1 MRGTSRLRLRA
12 ALAAGAGAL
21 VIVGATLVG
30 FPAIASASAP
40 SEYVAK
46 GGSDTGTCTKQ
57 SPCKT
62 ITYAI
67 DVATPGETIHVEK
80 GTYHQTFYIYKS
92 VKLLGAG
99 ASSTIINGAGLD
111 PSSENYFGVVF
122 VGAAGGP
129 VTVSG
134 FTITNPD
141 PYSETGGE
149 PMAVVL
155 EDQNAGDTVNIVH
168 DRITEGKAD
177 HNAST
182 DFPIGVDTFL
192 NAATTTI
199 SGDSIRGFFQGAL
212 LEDNGPA
219 RVSNDKFTS
228 LISNTDTSS
237 STVYPAE
244 GVFFLADE
252 GGTYRRQKAEHN
264 TFSDYSGYGIAESAG
279 YVGGYVTPG
288 CVANGS
294 IGTTLFDNSFALT
307 GGSKAA
313 AIELEANGTG
323 NNLSG
328 YVSKNTGYVTSPSKG
343 IQLRSRAIPP
353 TPPGTNCGAYGTS
366 NGGGGT
372 VDVTLSNN
380 HIAVEKASHTSAGSR
395 QSAMTSAGSGG
406 LHAPRHPHHR
416 A

>member
-1 MRGTSRLRLRA
+1 MGGNSRLRPRA
-12 ALAAGAGAL
+12 VLAATAGAM
-21 VIVGATLVG
+21 VIAGATLIG
-30 FPAIASASAP
+30 FPAIASSASGP

-57 SPCKT
+57 APCKT
-62 ITYAI
+62 INYAI
-67 DVATPGETIHVEK
+67 SAATPGETIHVEK
-80 GTYHQTFYIYKS
+80 GSYHQTVYIYKS
-92 VKLLGAG
+92 VRLIGAG
-99 ASSTIINGAGLD
+99 ASATTINGAGLD
-111 PSSENYFGVVF
+111 PSSENRFGVVE
-122 VGAAGGP
+122 VGAAGGT

-134 FTITNPD
+134 FTITNPY
-141 PYSETGGE
+141 PYAYDGGE

-155 EDQNAGDTVNIVH
+155 EDQNSGDIVNIVN
-168 DRITEGKAD
+168 DKITEGTAD
-177 HNAST
+177 PNAST
-182 DFPIGVDTFL
+182 DFPVGVDTFL

-219 RVSNDKFTS
+219 RVTNDKFTS

-252 GGTYRRQKAEHN
+252 GGTYTGQKAEHD
-264 TFSDYSGYGIAESAG
+264 TFSNYSGYGVAESAG
-279 YVGGYVTPG
+279 YTGGYVTPG

-294 IGTTLFDNSFALT
+294 IGTTVAGNSFALT
-307 GGSKAA
+307 GGSRAA
-313 AIELEANGTG
+313 AISLEANGTG

-328 YVSKNTGYVTSPSKG
+328 YVTGNAGYVTAPSK
-343 IQLRSRAIPP
+343 AIRLHSTAVPQ
-353 TPPGTNCGAYGTS
+353 TPPGTNCGPYGTS

-372 VDVTLSNN
+372 VNVTLNNN
-380 HIAVEKASHTSAGSR
+380 HIAVKPASAAAATSR
-395 QSAMTSAGSGG
+395 SATTGTRSGG
-406 LHAPRHPHHR
+406 LHAPHHPHHR